1 MMVCRGML
9 ERASPRRS
17 QACVRRVDT
26 TEPGL
31 GQGTARNLG
40 GQRGSGCG
48 SRRGAWCGRAC
59 AHMHAHLL
67 AAILPACPAALP
79 GTVRAVL
86 GPACG
91 ACGGERLLVPG
102 VGWAEARRPLP
113 GERGLQRRERDSLAL
128 GHLPTRVTVQRAGVG
143 AAAAFTVSQTMVRSP
158 RCVPAHAPHV
168 ALRPAR
174 GRVVPVS

>member
-48 SRRGAWCGRAC
+48 SRRGAWCRRAC

-91 ACGGERLLVPG
+91 ACGRGEAVGAWCG
-102 VGWAEARRPLP
+102 VGGGPPPSSWRARPP
-113 GERGLQRRERDSLAL
+113 EKGEDSLAL

-143 AAAAFTVSQTMVRSP
+143 AAAAFAVSQTMVRSP
-158 RCVPAHAPHV
+158 RCVPARAPHV

-174 GRVVPVS
+174 GRVAPVS